1 MADLVTKPN
10 LNNLQTVTFSKGQDL
25 LGKQGP
31 FKSQSPKAQK
41 GHLLLCK
48 TPLLY
53 RKDGINRQ
61 LLKKC
66 IFYIFSACIELSRP
80 LL

>member
-1 MADLVTKPN
+1 MADLFTKPD

-41 GHLLLCK
+41 GHLPLC
-48 TPLLY
+48 
-53 RKDGINRQ
+53 
-61 LLKKC
+61 
-66 IFYIFSACIELSRP
+66 
-80 LL
+80 